1 MALAED
7 LIEQAYH
14 LAKRERTK
22 PKQASLRRAVS
33 TAYYA
38 LFHLLVGEAVSNW
51 KRPDQRAKL
60 ARTFDHGP
68 MRKASQQFANRKIA
82 GPVPHAAAHVRS
94 VASAFDELQELRH
107 LADYDESEKWTR
119 APALDVVNLART
131 AFRAWRAVPTDKIGQ
146 DYLLQLLIQRR

>member
-1 MALAED
+1 MAFAED
-7 LIEQAYH
+7 LLEQAYH

-33 TAYYA
+33 TSCYA

-51 KRPDQRAKL
+51 KRPHQRPKL
-60 ARTFDHGP
+60 ARIFEHGP
-68 MRKASQQFANRKIA
+68 MRKASQQFANRKFA
-82 GPVPHAAAHVRS
+82 GEPGSTAADLKG

-119 APALDVVNLART
+119 ARALDAVNLART
-131 AFRAWRAVPTDKIGQ
+131 AFRAWRAVRLEKIAQ
-146 DYLLQLLIQRR
+146 DYLFQLLIQRR